1 MKSNKKF
8 LSLILS
14 LTLGATLL
22 TGCSGGGESSGS
34 SDEVKK
40 IGITQLVEHPA
51 LDQAREGFI
60 EGLKENGFVEG
71 ENLEVD
77 FQNAQN
83 DNPTSQTIASNFAN
97 DKKDLIFAVSTPSA
111 QAALNATQ
119 DIPIV
124 FTAVTDAVEAG
135 LVKSNNFANDKKDLI
150 FAVSTPSAQAAL
162 NATQDIPIVFTAV
175 TDAVEAGLVKS
186 NESSEN
192 NVTGTS
198 DAIPVDKSLE
208 LIKKFVPNVKTI
220 GVVCNTSEINSKLQ
234 VDALRKAAEKEG
246 IKVIDKGATQ
256 ANEVN
261 QAVKTIGVVCNTSEI
276 NSKLQVDA
284 LRKAAEKEGIKVIDK
299 GATQANEV
307 NQAVAAVAKEADVI
321 FTPTDN
327 LVASSM
333 PIITKVATE
342 NKIPVIG
349 SEEGH
354 VENGALAC
362 NGISYKELGKKA
374 GEMAAQILK
383 GEKQPSELPV
393 ATLEETETIIN
404 KSTMETLGIKD
415 PQIENATFK

>member
-1 MKSNKKF
+1 MKLNKKL
-8 LSLILS
+8 LSLVLS

-22 TGCSGGGESSGS
+22 TGCSGSGESSGS
-34 SDEVKK
+34 SNEVKK

-51 LDQAREGFI
+51 LDRAREGFI

-135 LVKSNNFANDKKDLI
+135 LVKSN
-150 FAVSTPSAQAAL
+150 
-162 NATQDIPIVFTAV
+162 
-175 TDAVEAGLVKS
+175 
-186 NESSEN
+186 ESSEN
-192 NVTGTS
+192 NATGTS

-208 LIKKFVPNVKTI
+208 LIKKFVPDVKTI

-234 VDALRKAAEKEG
+234 VDALRE
-246 IKVIDKGATQ
+246 
-256 ANEVN
+256 
-261 QAVKTIGVVCNTSEI
+261 
-276 NSKLQVDA
+276 
-284 LRKAAEKEGIKVIDK
+284 AAEKEGIKVIDK

-321 FTPTDN
+321 FAPTDN

-383 GEKQPSELPV
+383 GEKQPSEIPV
-393 ATLEETETIIN
+393 TTLDETETIIN

>member
-1 MKSNKKF
+1 MNLNKKL
-8 LSLILS
+8 LSLVLS
-14 LTLGATLL
+14 LTLGVTLL
-22 TGCSGGGESSGS
+22 TGCSGSSESSGS
-34 SDEVKK
+34 TDEVKK
-40 IGITQLVEHPA
+40 VGITQLVEHPA
-51 LDQAREGFI
+51 LDQAKEGFV

-71 ENLEVD
+71 ENLEID

-83 DNPTSQTIASNFAN
+83 DNPTSQTIASNFVN
-97 DKKDLIFAVSTPSA
+97 DKKDLIFA
-111 QAALNATQ
+111 
-119 DIPIV
+119 I
-124 FTAVTDAVEAG
+124 
-135 LVKSNNFANDKKDLI
+135 
-150 FAVSTPSAQAAL
+150 STPSAQAAL

-198 DAIPVDKSLE
+198 DAIPVAKALE
-208 LIKKFVPNVKTI
+208 LIKKFVPDVKTI

-234 VDALRKAAEKEG
+234 VDALREAAEKEG
-246 IKVIDKGATQ
+246 IKV
-256 ANEVN
+256 V
-261 QAVKTIGVVCNTSEI
+261 
-276 NSKLQVDA
+276 
-284 LRKAAEKEGIKVIDK
+284 DK

-321 FTPTDN
+321 FAPTDN

-383 GEKQPSELPV
+383 GEKQPSEIPV
-393 ATLEETETIIN
+393 TTLDETETIIN

-415 PQIENATFK
+415 PQMENATFK

>member
-1 MKSNKKF
+1 MKLNKKL
-8 LSLILS
+8 LSLVLS

-22 TGCSGGGESSGS
+22 TGCSGSSESSGS
-34 SDEVKK
+34 TDEVKK
-40 IGITQLVEHPA
+40 VGITQLVEHPA
-51 LDQAREGFI
+51 LDQAKEGFV

-71 ENLEVD
+71 ENLEID

-83 DNPTSQTIASNFAN
+83 DNPTSQTIASNFVN
-97 DKKDLIFAVSTPSA
+97 DKKDLIFA
-111 QAALNATQ
+111 
-119 DIPIV
+119 I
-124 FTAVTDAVEAG
+124 
-135 LVKSNNFANDKKDLI
+135 
-150 FAVSTPSAQAAL
+150 STPSAQAAL

-198 DAIPVDKSLE
+198 DAIPVAKALE
-208 LIKKFVPNVKTI
+208 LIKKFVPDVKTI

-234 VDALRKAAEKEG
+234 VDTLREAAEKEG
-246 IKVIDKGATQ
+246 IKV
-256 ANEVN
+256 V
-261 QAVKTIGVVCNTSEI
+261 
-276 NSKLQVDA
+276 
-284 LRKAAEKEGIKVIDK
+284 DK

-321 FTPTDN
+321 FAPTDN

-342 NKIPVIG
+342 NNIPVIG

-383 GEKQPSELPV
+383 GEKQPSEIPV
-393 ATLEETETIIN
+393 TTLDDTETIIN

>member
-1 MKSNKKF
+1 MKLNKKL
-8 LSLILS
+8 LSLVLS
-14 LTLGATLL
+14 LTLGVTLL
-22 TGCSGGGESSGS
+22 TGCSGSSESSGS
-34 SDEVKK
+34 TDEVKK
-40 IGITQLVEHPA
+40 VGITQLVEHPA
-51 LDQAREGFI
+51 LDQAKDGFL

-71 ENLEVD
+71 ENLEID

-83 DNPTSQTIASNFAN
+83 DNPTSQTIASNFVN
-97 DKKDLIFAVSTPSA
+97 DKKDLIFA
-111 QAALNATQ
+111 
-119 DIPIV
+119 I
-124 FTAVTDAVEAG
+124 
-135 LVKSNNFANDKKDLI
+135 
-150 FAVSTPSAQAAL
+150 STPSAQAAL

-198 DAIPVDKSLE
+198 DAIPVAKALE
-208 LIKKFVPNVKTI
+208 LIKKFVPDVKTI
-220 GVVCNTSEINSKLQ
+220 GVVGNTSEINSKLQ
-234 VDALRKAAEKEG
+234 VDALREAAEKEG
-246 IKVIDKGATQ
+246 IKV
-256 ANEVN
+256 V
-261 QAVKTIGVVCNTSEI
+261 
-276 NSKLQVDA
+276 
-284 LRKAAEKEGIKVIDK
+284 DK

-321 FTPTDN
+321 FAPTDN

-342 NKIPVIG
+342 NNIPVIG

-383 GEKQPSELPV
+383 GEKQPSEIPV
-393 ATLEETETIIN
+393 TTLDETETIIN

-415 PQIENATFK
+415 PQMENATFK

>member
-1 MKSNKKF
+1 MKSNKKI

-34 SDEVKK
+34 SNEIKK

-135 LVKSNNFANDKKDLI
+135 LVKSN
-150 FAVSTPSAQAAL
+150 
-162 NATQDIPIVFTAV
+162 
-175 TDAVEAGLVKS
+175 
-186 NESSEN
+186 ESSEN

-198 DAIPVDKSLE
+198 DAIPVDKALE
-208 LIKKFVPNVKTI
+208 LIKKFVP
-220 GVVCNTSEINSKLQ
+220 
-234 VDALRKAAEKEG
+234 D
-246 IKVIDKGATQ
+246 
-256 ANEVN
+256 
-261 QAVKTIGVVCNTSEI
+261 VKTIGVVCNTSEI

>member
-1 MKSNKKF
+1 MKLNKKL
-8 LSLILS
+8 LSLVLS

-34 SDEVKK
+34 TDEVKK
-40 IGITQLVEHPA
+40 VGITQLVEHPA
-51 LDQAREGFI
+51 LDQAREGFV

-71 ENLEVD
+71 ENLEID

-83 DNPTSQTIASNFAN
+83 DNPTSQTIASNF
-97 DKKDLIFAVSTPSA
+97 V
-111 QAALNATQ
+111 
-119 DIPIV
+119 
-124 FTAVTDAVEAG
+124 
-135 LVKSNNFANDKKDLI
+135 NDKKDLI

-198 DAIPVDKSLE
+198 DAIPVDKALE
-208 LIKKFVPNVKTI
+208 LIKKFVPDVKTI

-234 VDALRKAAEKEG
+234 VDALRE
-246 IKVIDKGATQ
+246 
-256 ANEVN
+256 
-261 QAVKTIGVVCNTSEI
+261 
-276 NSKLQVDA
+276 
-284 LRKAAEKEGIKVIDK
+284 AAEKEGIKVIDK

-307 NQAVAAVAKEADVI
+307 NQAVAAVAKQADVI

-383 GEKQPSELPV
+383 GEKQPSEIPV
-393 ATLEETETIIN
+393 TTLDETETIIN

>member
-1 MKSNKKF
+1 MKINKKLIALITTGV
-8 LSLILS
+8 LSVS
-14 LTLGATLL
+14 ML
-22 TGCSGGGESSGS
+22 TGCSGGGESSS
-34 SDEVKK
+34 NEVKK
-40 IGITQLVEHPA
+40 VGITQLVEHPA
-51 LDQAREGFI
+51 LDQAKEGFV

-71 ENLEVD
+71 ENLEID

-83 DNPTSQTIASNFAN
+83 DNPTSQTIASNFVN
-97 DKKDLIFAVSTPSA
+97 DKKDLIFA
-111 QAALNATQ
+111 
-119 DIPIV
+119 I
-124 FTAVTDAVEAG
+124 
-135 LVKSNNFANDKKDLI
+135 
-150 FAVSTPSAQAAL
+150 STPSAQAAL

-198 DAIPVDKSLE
+198 DAIPVAKALE
-208 LIKKFVPNVKTI
+208 LIKKFVPDVKTI

-234 VDALRKAAEKEG
+234 VDALREAAEKEG
-246 IKVIDKGATQ
+246 IKV
-256 ANEVN
+256 V
-261 QAVKTIGVVCNTSEI
+261 
-276 NSKLQVDA
+276 
-284 LRKAAEKEGIKVIDK
+284 DK

-321 FTPTDN
+321 FAPTDN

-342 NKIPVIG
+342 NNIPVIG

-383 GEKQPSELPV
+383 GEKQPSEIPV
-393 ATLEETETIIN
+393 TTLDETETIIN

>member
-1 MKSNKKF
+1 MKLNKKL
-8 LSLILS
+8 LSLVLS

-34 SDEVKK
+34 SNEVKK

-51 LDQAREGFI
+51 LDRAREGFI

-97 DKKDLIFAVSTPSA
+97 DKKDLIFA
-111 QAALNATQ
+111 L
-119 DIPIV
+119 
-124 FTAVTDAVEAG
+124 
-135 LVKSNNFANDKKDLI
+135 
-150 FAVSTPSAQAAL
+150 STPSAQAAL

-192 NVTGTS
+192 NATGTS

-208 LIKKFVPNVKTI
+208 LIKKFVPDVKTI

-234 VDALRKAAEKEG
+234 VDALRE
-246 IKVIDKGATQ
+246 
-256 ANEVN
+256 
-261 QAVKTIGVVCNTSEI
+261 
-276 NSKLQVDA
+276 
-284 LRKAAEKEGIKVIDK
+284 AAEKEGIKVIDK

-321 FTPTDN
+321 FAPTDN

-383 GEKQPSELPV
+383 GEKQPSEIPV
-393 ATLEETETIIN
+393 TTLDETETIIN

>member
-1 MKSNKKF
+1 MKLNKKL
-8 LSLILS
+8 LSLVLS
-14 LTLGATLL
+14 LTLGVTLL
-22 TGCSGGGESSGS
+22 TGCSGGGESSGLS
-34 SDEVKK
+34 NEVKK

-51 LDQAREGFI
+51 LDRAREGFI

-135 LVKSNNFANDKKDLI
+135 LVKSN
-150 FAVSTPSAQAAL
+150 
-162 NATQDIPIVFTAV
+162 
-175 TDAVEAGLVKS
+175 
-186 NESSEN
+186 ESSEN

-208 LIKKFVPNVKTI
+208 LIKKFVPDVKTI

-234 VDALRKAAEKEG
+234 VDALRE
-246 IKVIDKGATQ
+246 AT
-256 ANEVN
+256 
-261 QAVKTIGVVCNTSEI
+261 
-276 NSKLQVDA
+276 
-284 LRKAAEKEGIKVIDK
+284 EKEGIKVIDK

-362 NGISYKELGKKA
+362 NGINYKELGKKA

-383 GEKQPSELPV
+383 GEKQPSEIPV
-393 ATLEETETIIN
+393 TTLDETETIIN

-415 PQIENATFK
+415 PQMENATFK

>member
-1 MKSNKKF
+1 MKLNKKL
-8 LSLILS
+8 LSLVLS

-34 SDEVKK
+34 SNEVKK

-51 LDQAREGFI
+51 LDRAREGFI

-135 LVKSNNFANDKKDLI
+135 LVKSN
-150 FAVSTPSAQAAL
+150 
-162 NATQDIPIVFTAV
+162 
-175 TDAVEAGLVKS
+175 
-186 NESSEN
+186 ESSEN
-192 NVTGTS
+192 NATGTS

-208 LIKKFVPNVKTI
+208 LIKKFVPDVKTI

-234 VDALRKAAEKEG
+234 VDALRE
-246 IKVIDKGATQ
+246 
-256 ANEVN
+256 
-261 QAVKTIGVVCNTSEI
+261 
-276 NSKLQVDA
+276 
-284 LRKAAEKEGIKVIDK
+284 AAEKEGIKVIDK

-383 GEKQPSELPV
+383 GEKQPSEIPV
-393 ATLEETETIIN
+393 TTLDETETIIN

>member
-1 MKSNKKF
+1 MKLNKKL
-8 LSLILS
+8 LSLVLS
-14 LTLGATLL
+14 LTLGVTLL
-22 TGCSGGGESSGS
+22 TGCSGSSESSGS
-34 SDEVKK
+34 TDEVKK
-40 IGITQLVEHPA
+40 VGITQLVEHPA
-51 LDQAREGFI
+51 LDQAKEGFV

-71 ENLEVD
+71 ENLEID

-83 DNPTSQTIASNFAN
+83 DNPTSQTIASNFVN
-97 DKKDLIFAVSTPSA
+97 DKKDLIFA
-111 QAALNATQ
+111 
-119 DIPIV
+119 I
-124 FTAVTDAVEAG
+124 
-135 LVKSNNFANDKKDLI
+135 
-150 FAVSTPSAQAAL
+150 STPSAQAAL

-198 DAIPVDKSLE
+198 DAIPVAKALE
-208 LIKKFVPNVKTI
+208 LIKKFVPDVKTI

-234 VDALRKAAEKEG
+234 VDALREAAEKEG
-246 IKVIDKGATQ
+246 IKV
-256 ANEVN
+256 V
-261 QAVKTIGVVCNTSEI
+261 
-276 NSKLQVDA
+276 
-284 LRKAAEKEGIKVIDK
+284 DK

-321 FTPTDN
+321 FAPTDN

-342 NKIPVIG
+342 NNIPVIG

-374 GEMAAQILK
+374 GEIAAQILK
-383 GEKQPSELPV
+383 GEKQPSEIPV
-393 ATLEETETIIN
+393 TTLDETETIIN

>member
-1 MKSNKKF
+1 MKLNKKL
-8 LSLILS
+8 LSLVLS

-34 SDEVKK
+34 SNEVKK

-51 LDQAREGFI
+51 LDRAREGFI

-119 DIPIV
+119 
-124 FTAVTDAVEAG
+124 
-135 LVKSNNFANDKKDLI
+135 N
-150 FAVSTPSAQAAL
+150 
-162 NATQDIPIVFTAV
+162 IPIVFTAV

-246 IKVIDKGATQ
+246 IKVID
-256 ANEVN
+256 N
-261 QAVKTIGVVCNTSEI
+261 
-276 NSKLQVDA
+276 
-284 LRKAAEKEGIKVIDK
+284 

-383 GEKQPSELPV
+383 GEKQPSEIPV
-393 ATLEETETIIN
+393 TTLDETETIIN

-415 PQIENATFK
+415 PQIENTTFK

>member
-1 MKSNKKF
+1 MKLNKKL
-8 LSLILS
+8 LSLVLS
-14 LTLGATLL
+14 LTLGVTLL
-22 TGCSGGGESSGS
+22 TGCSGSSESSGS
-34 SDEVKK
+34 TDEVKK
-40 IGITQLVEHPA
+40 VGITQLVEHPA
-51 LDQAREGFI
+51 LDQAKEGFV

-71 ENLEVD
+71 ENLEID

-97 DKKDLIFAVSTPSA
+97 DKKDLIFA
-111 QAALNATQ
+111 
-119 DIPIV
+119 I
-124 FTAVTDAVEAG
+124 
-135 LVKSNNFANDKKDLI
+135 
-150 FAVSTPSAQAAL
+150 STPSAQAAL

-198 DAIPVDKSLE
+198 DAIPVAKALE
-208 LIKKFVPNVKTI
+208 LIKKFVPDVKTI

-234 VDALRKAAEKEG
+234 VDALREAAEKEG
-246 IKVIDKGATQ
+246 IKV
-256 ANEVN
+256 V
-261 QAVKTIGVVCNTSEI
+261 
-276 NSKLQVDA
+276 
-284 LRKAAEKEGIKVIDK
+284 DK

-321 FTPTDN
+321 FAPTDN

-383 GEKQPSELPV
+383 GEKQPSEIPV
-393 ATLEETETIIN
+393 TTLDETETIIN

>member
-1 MKSNKKF
+1 MKLNKKL
-8 LSLILS
+8 LSLVLS

-34 SDEVKK
+34 SNEVKK

-51 LDQAREGFI
+51 LDRAREGFI

-135 LVKSNNFANDKKDLI
+135 LVKSN
-150 FAVSTPSAQAAL
+150 
-162 NATQDIPIVFTAV
+162 
-175 TDAVEAGLVKS
+175 
-186 NESSEN
+186 ESSEN
-192 NVTGTS
+192 NATGTS

-208 LIKKFVPNVKTI
+208 LIKKFVPDVKTI

-234 VDALRKAAEKEG
+234 VDALRE
-246 IKVIDKGATQ
+246 
-256 ANEVN
+256 
-261 QAVKTIGVVCNTSEI
+261 
-276 NSKLQVDA
+276 
-284 LRKAAEKEGIKVIDK
+284 AAEKEGIKVIDK

-321 FTPTDN
+321 FAPTDN

-383 GEKQPSELPV
+383 GEKQPSEIPV
-393 ATLEETETIIN
+393 TTLDETETIIN

>member
-1 MKSNKKF
+1 MKSNKKI

-34 SDEVKK
+34 SNEVKK

-51 LDQAREGFI
+51 LDQSREGFI

-71 ENLEVD
+71 ENLEID

-83 DNPTSQTIASNFAN
+83 DNPTSQTIAS
-97 DKKDLIFAVSTPSA
+97 
-111 QAALNATQ
+111 
-119 DIPIV
+119 
-124 FTAVTDAVEAG
+124 
-135 LVKSNNFANDKKDLI
+135 NFANDKKDLI

-208 LIKKFVPNVKTI
+208 LIKKFVPN
-220 GVVCNTSEINSKLQ
+220 
-234 VDALRKAAEKEG
+234 
-246 IKVIDKGATQ
+246 
-256 ANEVN
+256 
-261 QAVKTIGVVCNTSEI
+261 VKTIGVVCNTSEI

>member
-1 MKSNKKF
+1 MKLNKKL
-8 LSLILS
+8 LSLVLS
-14 LTLGATLL
+14 LTLGVTLL
-22 TGCSGGGESSGS
+22 TGCSGSSESSGS
-34 SDEVKK
+34 TDEVKK
-40 IGITQLVEHPA
+40 VGITQLVEHPA
-51 LDQAREGFI
+51 LDQAKEGFV

-71 ENLEVD
+71 ENLEID

-83 DNPTSQTIASNFAN
+83 DNPTSQTIASNFVN
-97 DKKDLIFAVSTPSA
+97 DKKDLIFA
-111 QAALNATQ
+111 
-119 DIPIV
+119 I
-124 FTAVTDAVEAG
+124 
-135 LVKSNNFANDKKDLI
+135 
-150 FAVSTPSAQAAL
+150 STPSAQAAL

-198 DAIPVDKSLE
+198 DAIPVAKALE
-208 LIKKFVPNVKTI
+208 LIKKFVPDVKTI

-234 VDALRKAAEKEG
+234 VDALREAAEKEG
-246 IKVIDKGATQ
+246 IKV
-256 ANEVN
+256 V
-261 QAVKTIGVVCNTSEI
+261 
-276 NSKLQVDA
+276 
-284 LRKAAEKEGIKVIDK
+284 DK

-307 NQAVAAVAKEADVI
+307 NQAVAAVTKEADVI
-321 FTPTDN
+321 FAPTDN

-342 NKIPVIG
+342 NNIPVIG

-383 GEKQPSELPV
+383 GEKQPSEIPV
-393 ATLEETETIIN
+393 TTLDETETIIN

>member
-1 MKSNKKF
+1 MKLNKKL
-8 LSLILS
+8 LSLVLS
-14 LTLGATLL
+14 LTLGVTLL
-22 TGCSGGGESSGS
+22 TGCSGSSESSGS
-34 SDEVKK
+34 TDEVKK
-40 IGITQLVEHPA
+40 VGITQLVEHPA
-51 LDQAREGFI
+51 LDQAKEGFV

-71 ENLEVD
+71 ENLEID

-83 DNPTSQTIASNFAN
+83 DNPTSQTIASNFVN
-97 DKKDLIFAVSTPSA
+97 DKKDLIFA
-111 QAALNATQ
+111 
-119 DIPIV
+119 I
-124 FTAVTDAVEAG
+124 
-135 LVKSNNFANDKKDLI
+135 
-150 FAVSTPSAQAAL
+150 STPSAQAAL

-198 DAIPVDKSLE
+198 DAIPVAKALE
-208 LIKKFVPNVKTI
+208 LIKKFVPDVKTI

-234 VDALRKAAEKEG
+234 VDALREAAEKEG
-246 IKVIDKGATQ
+246 IKV
-256 ANEVN
+256 V
-261 QAVKTIGVVCNTSEI
+261 
-276 NSKLQVDA
+276 
-284 LRKAAEKEGIKVIDK
+284 DK

-321 FTPTDN
+321 FAPTDN

-383 GEKQPSELPV
+383 GEKQPSEIPV
-393 ATLEETETIIN
+393 TTLDETETIIN

>member
-1 MKSNKKF
+1 MKLKKKL
-8 LSLILS
+8 LSLVLS
-14 LTLGATLL
+14 LTLGVTLL
-22 TGCSGGGESSGS
+22 TGCSGSSESSGS
-34 SDEVKK
+34 TDEVKK
-40 IGITQLVEHPA
+40 VGITQLVEHPA
-51 LDQAREGFI
+51 LDQAKEGFV

-71 ENLEVD
+71 ENLEID

-83 DNPTSQTIASNFAN
+83 DNPTSQTIASNFVN
-97 DKKDLIFAVSTPSA
+97 DKKDLIFA
-111 QAALNATQ
+111 
-119 DIPIV
+119 I
-124 FTAVTDAVEAG
+124 
-135 LVKSNNFANDKKDLI
+135 
-150 FAVSTPSAQAAL
+150 STPSAQAAL

-198 DAIPVDKSLE
+198 DAIPVAKALE
-208 LIKKFVPNVKTI
+208 LIKKFVPDVKTI

-234 VDALRKAAEKEG
+234 VDALREAAEKEG
-246 IKVIDKGATQ
+246 IKV
-256 ANEVN
+256 V
-261 QAVKTIGVVCNTSEI
+261 
-276 NSKLQVDA
+276 
-284 LRKAAEKEGIKVIDK
+284 DK

-321 FTPTDN
+321 FAPTDN

-342 NKIPVIG
+342 NNIPVIG

-383 GEKQPSELPV
+383 GEKQPSEIPV
-393 ATLEETETIIN
+393 TTLDETETIIN

>member
-111 QAALNATQ
+111 QAALNAT
-119 DIPIV
+119 P
-124 FTAVTDAVEAG
+124 
-135 LVKSNNFANDKKDLI
+135 
-150 FAVSTPSAQAAL
+150 
-162 NATQDIPIVFTAV
+162 DIPIVFTAV

-208 LIKKFVPNVKTI
+208 LIKKFVPN
-220 GVVCNTSEINSKLQ
+220 
-234 VDALRKAAEKEG
+234 
-246 IKVIDKGATQ
+246 
-256 ANEVN
+256 
-261 QAVKTIGVVCNTSEI
+261 VKTIGVVCNTSEI

>member
-1 MKSNKKF
+1 MKSNKKI

-22 TGCSGGGESSGS
+22 TGCSGGGKSSGS

-135 LVKSNNFANDKKDLI
+135 LVKSN
-150 FAVSTPSAQAAL
+150 
-162 NATQDIPIVFTAV
+162 
-175 TDAVEAGLVKS
+175 
-186 NESSEN
+186 ESSEN

-208 LIKKFVPNVKTI
+208 LIK
-220 GVVCNTSEINSKLQ
+220 NSYQMLKQSVLF
-234 VDALRKAAEKEG
+234 
-246 IKVIDKGATQ
+246 ATQ
-256 ANEVN
+256 
-261 QAVKTIGVVCNTSEI
+261 VK
-276 NSKLQVDA
+276 
-284 LRKAAEKEGIKVIDK
+284 
-299 GATQANEV
+299 
-307 NQAVAAVAKEADVI
+307 
-321 FTPTDN
+321 
-327 LVASSM
+327 
-333 PIITKVATE
+333 
-342 NKIPVIG
+342 
-349 SEEGH
+349 
-354 VENGALAC
+354 
-362 NGISYKELGKKA
+362 
-374 GEMAAQILK
+374 
-383 GEKQPSELPV
+383 
-393 ATLEETETIIN
+393 
-404 KSTMETLGIKD
+404 
-415 PQIENATFK
+415 

>member
-1 MKSNKKF
+1 MKLNKKL
-8 LSLILS
+8 LSLVLS

-22 TGCSGGGESSGS
+22 TGCSSGGESSGS
-34 SDEVKK
+34 SNEVKK

-51 LDQAREGFI
+51 LDRAREGFV

-71 ENLEVD
+71 ENLEID

-83 DNPTSQTIASNFAN
+83 DNPTSQTIASNF
-97 DKKDLIFAVSTPSA
+97 V
-111 QAALNATQ
+111 
-119 DIPIV
+119 
-124 FTAVTDAVEAG
+124 
-135 LVKSNNFANDKKDLI
+135 NDKKDLI

-198 DAIPVDKSLE
+198 DAIPVDKALE

-234 VDALRKAAEKEG
+234 VDALRE
-246 IKVIDKGATQ
+246 
-256 ANEVN
+256 
-261 QAVKTIGVVCNTSEI
+261 
-276 NSKLQVDA
+276 
-284 LRKAAEKEGIKVIDK
+284 AAEKEGIKVIDK

-321 FTPTDN
+321 FAPTDN

-383 GEKQPSELPV
+383 GEKQPSEIPV
-393 ATLEETETIIN
+393 TTLDETETIIN

>member
-1 MKSNKKF
+1 MKLNKKL
-8 LSLILS
+8 LSLVLS

-22 TGCSGGGESSGS
+22 TGCSGSSESSGS
-34 SDEVKK
+34 TDEVKK
-40 IGITQLVEHPA
+40 VGITQLVEHPA
-51 LDQAREGFI
+51 LDQAKEGFV

-71 ENLEVD
+71 ENLEID

-83 DNPTSQTIASNFAN
+83 DNPTSQTIASNFVN
-97 DKKDLIFAVSTPSA
+97 DKKDLIFA
-111 QAALNATQ
+111 
-119 DIPIV
+119 I
-124 FTAVTDAVEAG
+124 
-135 LVKSNNFANDKKDLI
+135 
-150 FAVSTPSAQAAL
+150 STPSAQAAL

-198 DAIPVDKSLE
+198 DAIPVDKALE
-208 LIKKFVPNVKTI
+208 LIKKFVPDVKTI

-234 VDALRKAAEKEG
+234 VDALREAAEKEG
-246 IKVIDKGATQ
+246 IKV
-256 ANEVN
+256 V
-261 QAVKTIGVVCNTSEI
+261 
-276 NSKLQVDA
+276 
-284 LRKAAEKEGIKVIDK
+284 DK

-321 FTPTDN
+321 FAPTDN

-383 GEKQPSELPV
+383 GEKQPSEIPV
-393 ATLEETETIIN
+393 TTLDETETIIN

>member
-1 MKSNKKF
+1 MKLNKKL
-8 LSLILS
+8 LSLVLS

-22 TGCSGGGESSGS
+22 TGCSGSGESSGS
-34 SDEVKK
+34 SNEVKK

-135 LVKSNNFANDKKDLI
+135 LVKSN
-150 FAVSTPSAQAAL
+150 
-162 NATQDIPIVFTAV
+162 
-175 TDAVEAGLVKS
+175 
-186 NESSEN
+186 ESSEN

-198 DAIPVDKSLE
+198 DAIPVAKALE
-208 LIKKFVPNVKTI
+208 LIKKFVPDVKTI

-234 VDALRKAAEKEG
+234 VDALRE
-246 IKVIDKGATQ
+246 
-256 ANEVN
+256 
-261 QAVKTIGVVCNTSEI
+261 
-276 NSKLQVDA
+276 
-284 LRKAAEKEGIKVIDK
+284 AAEKEGIKVIDK

-321 FTPTDN
+321 FAPTDN

-383 GEKQPSELPV
+383 GEKQPSEIPV
-393 ATLEETETIIN
+393 TTLDETETIIN

>member
-1 MKSNKKF
+1 MKSNKKI

-22 TGCSGGGESSGS
+22 TGCSGGGKSSGS

-135 LVKSNNFANDKKDLI
+135 LVKSN
-150 FAVSTPSAQAAL
+150 
-162 NATQDIPIVFTAV
+162 
-175 TDAVEAGLVKS
+175 
-186 NESSEN
+186 ESSEN
-192 NVTGTS
+192 NATGTS

-234 VDALRKAAEKEG
+234 VDALRKASEKEG
-246 IKVIDKGATQ
+246 IK
-256 ANEVN
+256 
-261 QAVKTIGVVCNTSEI
+261 
-276 NSKLQVDA
+276 L
-284 LRKAAEKEGIKVIDK
+284 IDK

-404 KSTMETLGIKD
+404 KATMETLGIKD

>member
-1 MKSNKKF
+1 MKLNKKL
-8 LSLILS
+8 LSLVLS
-14 LTLGATLL
+14 LTLGVTLL
-22 TGCSGGGESSGS
+22 TGCSGSNESSGS
-34 SDEVKK
+34 TDEVKK

-51 LDQAREGFI
+51 LDQAKEGFV

-71 ENLEVD
+71 ENLEID

-83 DNPTSQTIASNFAN
+83 DNPTSQTIASNFVN
-97 DKKDLIFAVSTPSA
+97 DKKDLIFA
-111 QAALNATQ
+111 
-119 DIPIV
+119 I
-124 FTAVTDAVEAG
+124 
-135 LVKSNNFANDKKDLI
+135 
-150 FAVSTPSAQAAL
+150 STPSAQAAL

-198 DAIPVDKSLE
+198 DAIPVAKALE
-208 LIKKFVPNVKTI
+208 LIKKFVPDVKTI

-234 VDALRKAAEKEG
+234 VDALREAAEKEG
-246 IKVIDKGATQ
+246 IKV
-256 ANEVN
+256 V
-261 QAVKTIGVVCNTSEI
+261 
-276 NSKLQVDA
+276 
-284 LRKAAEKEGIKVIDK
+284 DK

-321 FTPTDN
+321 FAPTDN

-383 GEKQPSELPV
+383 GEKQPSEIPV
-393 ATLEETETIIN
+393 TTLDETETIIN